1 MLWLWNFFLDRRQ
14 FSYVLLTTLVIAGL
28 VALVAIP
35 KENFPQ
41 IIIPN
46 GFVITTLP
54 GASAADMET
63 LVTSKLEDQISGIAN
78 IDTMTSGSHDSV
90 SEINVQFLA
99 SADINQSIQD
109 LRDAVAK
116 VTDLPSDASTP
127 QVLKINFSDQPILV
141 ASIGGDLPPSEFSAP
156 LFCCRSVSSF
166 GIKLK
171 FQKKNGPLLF
181 WFRSSRGWWVHC
193 CLLPRFLKHN
203 TFPFLLFSYFKS
215 CSRFLP

>member
-141 ASIGGDLPPSEFSAP
+141 ASIGGDLPPSEFSA
-156 LFCCRSVSSF
+156 LGKELQDTLQGINGVSKVDVA
-166 GIKLK
+166 GV
-171 FQKKNGPLLF
+171 PE
-181 WFRSSRGWWVHC
+181 REVDVVVRRGA
-193 CLLPRFLKHN
+193 PGR
-203 TFPFLLFSYFKS
+203 P
-215 CSRFLP
+215 